1 MKRWAIVT
9 VVLYGLLLLLLIV
22 PLLMLFGLD
31 KTGPENTWRWSIG
44 PADALEVF
52 RTWWF
57 WITLGVFALA
67 QGTMLIV
74 PVAAAE
80 HRPKARRRLLVPVVT
95 AAFLLANLFFAGLFA
110 VLIAAMGEEG
120 ASKLIEWPA
129 DLTTQT
135 AGQLPAVNGIITGV
149 GFTPNANFFSVINL
163 IGLFLL
169 FWMLWGLIFF
179 HFAKADEPET
189 LTRRATRW
197 LLRGSILELL
207 IAVPSHIIVR
217 NRNDCCAPFVTF
229 WGIVTGIC
237 VTLLAFGPGVY
248 FLLVARMRTLRPK
261 ATPDNSRNEIPP
273 TISPP
278 G

>member
-9 VVLYGLLLLLLIV
+9 VVLYGLLLFLLSV
-22 PLLMLFGLD
+22 PLLMLFALE
-31 KTGPENTWRWSIG
+31 KTGPENAWRWSIG

-74 PVAAAE
+74 PVATAE

-95 AAFLLANLFFAGLFA
+95 AGFLLANLFFVGLFA
-110 VLIAAMGEEG
+110 VLVAAMGEEG
-120 ASKLIEWPA
+120 ASKVIEWPG
-129 DLTTQT
+129 DLTART
-135 AGQLPAVNGIITGV
+135 AGQLPAVSSIITQL
-149 GFTPNANFFSVINL
+149 GFTPNANFFSAVHL
-163 IGLFLL
+163 IGLVLL
-169 FWMLWGLIFF
+169 FWMLWGLIFH
-179 HFAKADEPET
+179 HFAKSDAPAT
-189 LTRRATRW
+189 LTQRATRW

-229 WGIVTGIC
+229 WGIVTGIS
-237 VTLLAFGPGVY
+237 VSLLTFGPGVF
-248 FLLVARMRTLRPK
+248 FLLVARMRKLRPK
-261 ATPDNSRNEIPP
+261 ANEVPPDDGTPPIIGS
-273 TISPP
+273 T
-278 G
+278 

>member
-9 VVLYGLLLLLLIV
+9 IVLYGLLLFLLSV

-31 KTGPENTWRWSIG
+31 KTDAEKGWRWSIG
-44 PADALEVF
+44 LTDALEVF

-57 WITLGVFALA
+57 WIALGVFVIA
-67 QGTMLIV
+67 QVAMLVV
-74 PVAAAE
+74 PVATTE
-80 HRPKARRRLLVPVVT
+80 GRPKARRRLLVPVVT
-95 AAFLLANLFFAGLFA
+95 AALLLANLFFAGLFA
-110 VLIAAMGEEG
+110 VLVAAMGEEG

-129 DLTTQT
+129 ELTAQT
-135 AGQLPAVNGIITGV
+135 AGQLPAANNIITNL
-149 GFTPNANFFSVINL
+149 GFTPNADFFSVINL

-179 HFAKADEPET
+179 HFAKSDESET
-189 LTRRATRW
+189 LVQRATRW

-229 WGIVTGIC
+229 WGIVTGIA

-248 FLLVARMRTLRPK
+248 FLLVARMRKLRPK
-261 ATPDNSRNEIPP
+261 VTPDRRTDGVPP
-273 TISPP
+273 AIGPQA
-278 G
+278 

>member
-9 VVLYGLLLLLLIV
+9 VVLYGLLLFLLSV

-31 KTGPENTWRWSIG
+31 KTGPEDGWRWSIG
-44 PADALEVF
+44 LTDVLEVLQ
-52 RTWWF
+52 TWWF
-57 WITLGVFALA
+57 WITLGVFVLA

-74 PVAAAE
+74 PVATAE

-95 AAFLLANLFFAGLFA
+95 AAFLLANLFFVGLFA
-110 VLIAAMGEEG
+110 VLVAAMGEEG
-120 ASKLIEWPA
+120 SSRIIEWPA
-129 DLTTQT
+129 DLTAQT
-135 AGQLPAVNGIITGV
+135 VSQLPAVNGIITDV
-149 GFTPNANFFSVINL
+149 GFTPNANFFSGINL
-163 IGLFLL
+163 IGLLLL

-179 HFAKADEPET
+179 HFAKADDPET
-189 LTRRATRW
+189 LTRRTTRW

-248 FLLVARMRTLRPK
+248 FLLVARMRKLRPK
-261 ATPDNSRNEIPP
+261 TTPDRTGDEVPP
-273 TISPP
+273 AIGPSD
-278 G
+278 

>member
-9 VVLYGLLLLLLIV
+9 IVLYGLLLFLLSV
-22 PLLMLFGLD
+22 PLLMLFGLE
-31 KTGPENTWRWSIG
+31 KTGPENTWHWSIG
-44 PADALEVF
+44 PADALEAF

-57 WITLGVFALA
+57 WIAVGVFVIIQAA
-67 QGTMLIV
+67 MLVV

-80 HRPKARRRLLVPVVT
+80 RRPKARRRLLVPVVMS
-95 AAFLLANLFFAGLFA
+95 AFLLANLFFTGLFA
-110 VLIAAMGEEG
+110 VLVAAMGEEG
-120 ASKLIEWPA
+120 ASKIIEWPA
-129 DLTTQT
+129 DLTAQT
-135 AGQLPAVNGIITGV
+135 VSQLPAVNGIITDL
-149 GFTPNANFFSVINL
+149 GFTPNADFFGVVNL
-163 IGLFLL
+163 IGLLLL

-248 FLLVARMRTLRPK
+248 FLLVARMRKLRSKTTSGRP
-261 ATPDNSRNEIPP
+261 AEEVPPAVGPPD
-273 TISPP
+273 
-278 G
+278 